1 MAIPWKIHRRIYT
14 VLFILPV
21 SRNSLYWISIYD
33 WKIKK
38 KRRKRI
44 DGTKLSI
51 FFFYGMNVRVR
62 SGLKKSNQREESRK
76 KSGGDLG
83 EIQSSR
89 EVVTI
94 MLFVSCVLQM
104 NPGQKREEEFRGDKW
119 RPEGKEFWE
128 KNRDQERER

>member
-1 MAIPWKIHRRIYT
+1 MERSF
-14 VLFILPV
+14 LF
-21 SRNSLYWISIYD
+21 
-33 WKIKK
+33 
-38 KRRKRI
+38 
-44 DGTKLSI
+44 

-104 NPGQKREEEFRGDKW
+104 NPGQKREEEFRGDK
-119 RPEGKEFWE
+119 
-128 KNRDQERER
+128 